1 MKKWMIALF
10 TLSLVLTACGRE
22 AEREGAAEPAMEE
35 AAEAVQAEPVTV
47 ETPEPVPAGQ
57 PKKASWSLDWS
68 AEDSYILTKIAMA
81 EAEGEDTEGKALVI
95 LVVLNRVWDDSFPDT
110 IEEVVM
116 QENQF
121 SPVANGRYEKV
132 EPDSGCLDALELVM
146 DGWDESEGALYF
158 ESRSL
163 STWHQRNLKYLFKHG
178 NHYFYKEK
186 EVIHEKKVSD

>member
-1 MKKWMIALF
+1 MKKWMIALL

-22 AEREGAAEPAMEE
+22 AEREGAAEPVMEE
-35 AAEAVQAEPVTV
+35 AAEAVQTEPVTV
-47 ETPEPVPAGQ
+47 ETPEPVPTGQ
-57 PKKASWSLDWS
+57 PKKVSWSLDWS

-121 SPVANGRYEKV
+121 SPVANGRLVIEMDAGDRADSVMQEIFTVLMKYADYNEEFMFHQEMLPEKS
-132 EPDSGCLDALELVM
+132 SGELQIPVFLKGGVR
-146 DGWDESEGALYF
+146 DGKANY
-158 ESRSL
+158 
-163 STWHQRNLKYLFKHG
+163 
-178 NHYFYKEK
+178 
-186 EVIHEKKVSD
+186 

>member
-22 AEREGAAEPAMEE
+22 AERECAAEPAMEE

-47 ETPEPVPAGQ
+47 ETPEPVPTGQ

-68 AEDSYILTKIAMA
+68 AEESYILTKIAMA

-132 EPDSGCLDALELVM
+132 EPDSDCLDALELVM
-146 DGWDESEGALYF
+146 DGSEGALYF

-186 EVIHEKKVSD
+186 EVSHEKKVSD

>member
-1 MKKWMIALF
+1 MKKWMIALL

-22 AEREGAAEPAMEE
+22 AERKGAAEPVMKE
-35 AAEAVQAEPVTV
+35 AAEAVQTEPVTV
-47 ETPEPVPAGQ
+47 ETPEAVPTGQ

-121 SPVANGRYEKV
+121 SPVANGRYERV
-132 EPDSGCLDALELVM
+132 EPDSDCLDALELVM

-186 EVIHEKKVSD
+186 EVSHEKKVSD

>member
-1 MKKWMIALF
+1 MKKMMIALL
-10 TLSLVLTACGRE
+10 TLLLVLTACGRDT
-22 AEREGAAEPAMEE
+22 EREDAAEPVMEE
-35 AAEAVQAEPVTV
+35 TAEAVQTEPVTV
-47 ETPEPVPAGQ
+47 ETPEPVPTGQ
-57 PKKASWSLDWS
+57 TKEASWSLDWS
-68 AEDSYILTKIAMA
+68 ADDSYILAKIAMA

-121 SPVANGRYEKV
+121 SPVANGRYDRV
-132 EPDSGCLDALELVM
+132 EPDSDCWDALELVM
-146 DGWDESEGALYF
+146 GGWDESEGALYF

-163 STWHQRNLKYLFKHG
+163 STWHQRNLKYLFKYG

-186 EVIHEKKVSD
+186 EDSHEKKVSD

>member
-1 MKKWMIALF
+1 MKKWMIALLA
-10 TLSLVLTACGRE
+10 LSLVLTACGRE
-22 AEREGAAEPAMEE
+22 AEREGAAEPVMEE
-35 AAEAVQAEPVTV
+35 TAEAIQTEPVTV
-47 ETPEPVPAGQ
+47 ETHEPMPTGQ
-57 PKKASWSLDWS
+57 PKRTSWSLGWS
-68 AEDSYILTKIAMA
+68 ADDSYILTKIAMA
-81 EAEGEDTEGKALVI
+81 EAEGEDKEGKALVI

-121 SPVANGRYEKV
+121 SPVTNGRYDRV
-132 EPDSGCLDALELVM
+132 EPDSDCWDALELVM

-158 ESRSL
+158 KSRSL

-186 EVIHEKKVSD
+186 EVSHEKKVSD

>member
-1 MKKWMIALF
+1 MKKWMTALLA
-10 TLSLVLTACGRE
+10 LSLVLTACGRE
-22 AEREGAAEPAMEE
+22 AEREGSAEPVMEE
-35 AAEAVQAEPVTV
+35 TAEAVQTEPVTV

-57 PKKASWSLDWS
+57 PESASWSLDWS
-68 AEDSYILTKIAMA
+68 ADDSYILAKIAMA

-121 SPVANGRYEKV
+121 SPVANGRYDRV
-132 EPDSGCLDALELVM
+132 EPDS
-146 DGWDESEGALYF
+146 ESEGALYF

-186 EVIHEKKVSD
+186 EVSHEKKVSD